1 MLRLSRHIA
10 VPGSKVPLL
19 FVTAVRYW
27 RAANCSK
34 TVLAGEVAEWLM
46 APVLKTG
53 IPEMVS
59 GVRIPPSPPIIKNP
73 SKSDVFA
80 VGLQNWLQF

>member
-53 IPEMVS
+53 VDEV
-59 GVRIPPSPPIIKNP
+59 
-73 SKSDVFA
+73 
-80 VGLQNWLQF
+80 